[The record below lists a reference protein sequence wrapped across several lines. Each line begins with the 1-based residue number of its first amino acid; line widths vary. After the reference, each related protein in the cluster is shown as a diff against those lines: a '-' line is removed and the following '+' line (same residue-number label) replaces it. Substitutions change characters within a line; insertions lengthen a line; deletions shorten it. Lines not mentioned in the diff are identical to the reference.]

1 MRNVLNLI
9 YIFTIVKISEMLG
22 TINYNVYIWC
32 QSKCYSITDVLT
44 DSGTYLNRILAD
56 DAKDITMKFITLI
69 VVINELRTRISIT
82 DGF

>member
-1 MRNVLNLI
+1 
-9 YIFTIVKISEMLG
+9 MLG

-32 QSKCYSITDVLT
+32 QSECYSITDVNT
-44 DSGTYLNRILAD
+44 DSGTYLNGIWAD